1 MSIAQLISALLNLGQ
16 ETDFWNSS
24 AAARD
29 FWIVF
34 GVAVVIAIAAMAI
47 RSTRDS
53 RPPRLRHH

>member
-16 ETDFWNSS
+16 ETGFWNSS

-29 FWIVF
+29 FWILF
-34 GVAVVIAIAAMAI
+34 GVAVVIVIAAMAI

-53 RPPRLRHH
+53 GPPRLRHH